1 MLEEESANMNK
12 HHCFLLPL
20 SSATMEKAVLGF
32 KSTGLWP
39 FNPVVF
45 SAEDFRASL
54 VTNEPQLPVNQPL
67 SVASNVQVGYF
78 LTVVTVWYR
87 YCGLPIPICQ
97 ML

>member
-1 MLEEESANMNK
+1 
-12 HHCFLLPL
+12 
-20 SSATMEKAVLGF
+20 MEKAVLGF
-32 KSTGLWP
+32 RSTGLWP
-39 FNPVVF
+39 FNPDVF

-87 YCGLPIPICQ
+87 YCSLPMPICQ